1 MISLLLAAVF
11 FVGIHVLVSGTS
23 LRAAIVAKTGEVVY
37 QTTFSVV
44 SLLGLIW
51 LGFAYAAVEPAELW
65 EPAAWLRP
73 ITHLLTLLCLPL
85 RRDRG
90 RDSEPDRGRRR
101 GGAPRGCHV
110 RQAYL
115 RITRHPFLWGVA
127 LWALAHLLVSAELA
141 SLIFFG
147 ALLLLALVGPPSIDA
162 KRERM
167 FGEQWTR
174 FAESTSSVPF
184 LAISQGRNRLSLAEI
199 GWWRVALALVLYV
212 VFLGAHAW
220 LFGVSPFGA

>member
-11 FVGIHVLVSGTS
+11 FVGIHVFVSGTS

-37 QTTFSVV
+37 QTAFSAV

-51 LGFAYAAVEPAELW
+51 LGWAYAAVEPAELW
-65 EPAAWLRP
+65 KPAAWLRP
-73 ITHLLTLLCLPL
+73 VTHLLTLLAFLFVAIGAATP
-85 RRDRG
+85 
-90 RDSEPDRGRRR
+90 SPTAV
-101 GGAPRGCHV
+101 GGEAALSAGV
-110 RQAYL
+110 TAKGIQ

-127 LWALAHLLVSAELA
+127 LWAVAHLLVSADLA

-162 KRERM
+162 KRARM
-167 FGEQWTR
+167 FRERWTR
-174 FAESTSSVPF
+174 FAESTSSLPF
-184 LAISQGRNRLSLAEI
+184 LAISQGRNTMELAEI
-199 GWWRVALALVLYV
+199 GWWRVALGLVLYA
-212 VFLGAHAW
+212 VFLGAHSW

>member
-1 MISLLLAAVF
+1 LAAIF

-51 LGFAYAAVEPAELW
+51 LGWAYAAVEPAELR

-73 ITHLLTLLCLPL
+73 IAHLLTLLSFLFVAIGVATPSPTAVGGEAAL
-85 RRDRG
+85 
-90 RDSEPDRGRRR
+90 SEGVSAS
-101 GGAPRGCHV
+101 GI
-110 RQAYL
+110 L

-147 ALLLLALVGPPSIDA
+147 SLLLLALVGPPSIDA
-162 KRERM
+162 KRERI

-184 LAISQGRNRLSLAEI
+184 LAISQGRNQLSLVEI
-199 GWWRVALALVLYV
+199 GWWRVALALVLYA

>member
-1 MISLLLAAVF
+1 MISLLLAAIF

-37 QTTFSVV
+37 QTAFSVV

-51 LGFAYAAVEPAELW
+51 LGFAYAAVEPAEFW

-73 ITHLLTLLCLPL
+73 VTHLLTLLSFLLVAIGMATPSPTAVGGEAAL
-85 RRDRG
+85 
-90 RDSEPDRGRRR
+90 SEGVTAS
-101 GGAPRGCHV
+101 GI
-110 RQAYL
+110 L

-127 LWALAHLLVSAELA
+127 LWAVAHLLVSAELA
-141 SLIFFG
+141 SLVFFG

-162 KRERM
+162 KRKRM
-167 FGEQWTR
+167 FGEHWTT

-184 LAISQGRNRLSLAEI
+184 LAISQGRNTLELAEI
-199 GWWRVALALVLYV
+199 GWWRIALGLVLYA
-212 VFLGAHAW
+212 VFVGTHTW

>member
-1 MISLLLAAVF
+1 MISLLLAAIF

-23 LRAAIVAKTGEVVY
+23 LRATIVAKTGEVVY
-37 QTTFSVV
+37 QTAFSVV

-51 LGFAYAAVEPAELW
+51 LGWAYAAVEPAELW
-65 EPAAWLRP
+65 DPAAWLRP
-73 ITHLLTLLCLPL
+73 VTHLLTLLSFLFVAIGMATP
-85 RRDRG
+85 
-90 RDSEPDRGRRR
+90 SPTAV
-101 GGAPRGCHV
+101 GGEAALTQGV
-110 RQAYL
+110 TATGIQ

-127 LWALAHLLVSAELA
+127 LWAVAHLLVSADLA

-147 ALLLLALVGPPSIDA
+147 SLLLLALVGPPSIDA
-162 KRERM
+162 KRERI

-184 LAISQGRNRLSLAEI
+184 LAISQGRNQLSLAEI
-199 GWWRVALALVLYV
+199 GWWRVALALVLYA

>member
-11 FVGIHVLVSGTS
+11 FVGIHVFVSGTS
-23 LRAAIVAKTGEVVY
+23 LRAAIVARTGEVVY
-37 QTTFSVV
+37 QTAFSAV

-51 LGFAYAAVEPAELW
+51 LGWAYAAVEPAELW
-65 EPAAWLRP
+65 EPVAWLRP
-73 ITHLLTLLCLPL
+73 ITLLLTLISFLFVAIGVATPSPTAVGGEAAL
-85 RRDRG
+85 
-90 RDSEPDRGRRR
+90 SEG
-101 GGAPRGCHV
+101 V
-110 RQAYL
+110 RASGIL

-127 LWALAHLLVSAELA
+127 IWAVAHLLVSAELA

-167 FGEQWTR
+167 FGEQWTQ
-174 FAESTSSVPF
+174 FAKSTSSVPF

-199 GWWRVALALVLYV
+199 GWWRVALGLVLYA
-212 VFLGAHAW
+212 VFLGTHGW
-220 LFGVSPFGA
+220 MFGVSPFGA

>member
-1 MISLLLAAVF
+1 MISLVLAAIF
-11 FVGIHVLVSGTS
+11 FVGIHFFVSGTS

-37 QTTFSVV
+37 QAAFSAV

-51 LGFAYAAVEPAELW
+51 LGWAYAAVEPAELW
-65 EPAAWLRP
+65 EPAGWLRP
-73 ITHLLTLLCLPL
+73 ITLLLTLISFLFVAIGVATPSPTAVGGEAAL
-85 RRDRG
+85 RESVTASG
-90 RDSEPDRGRRR
+90 I
-101 GGAPRGCHV
+101 
-110 RQAYL
+110 L

-127 LWALAHLLVSAELA
+127 IWAVAHLLVSAELA

-147 ALLLLALVGPPSIDA
+147 SLLLLALVGPPSIDA

-167 FGEQWTR
+167 FGEHWRQ

-184 LAISQGRNRLSLAEI
+184 LAISQGRNTLELAEI

-212 VFLGAHAW
+212 VFLGAHTW